1 MGRLRAR
8 PGGTVADDPGV
19 VVVGRG
25 PSGVEDSGAVVG
37 GGTVVEG
44 VVVEVVGDGV
54 VVVVAGGWSTWIG
67 VAPAPAAEPNRASTV
82 AAATTTARAPAR
94 RAERRDAA
102 DREVSWGGGFEV
114 TMVLG
119 GTDVLPA
126 PAAFR

>member
-37 GGTVVEG
+37 GGTVVDG

-54 VVVVAGGWSTWIG
+54 VVVVAVGWSTWIG
-67 VAPAPAAEPNRASTV
+67 VAPAPAAEPSRASTV
-82 AAATTTARAPAR
+82 AAATTTARPPAR
-94 RAERRDAA
+94 RGAA